1 MHEQVFVDEY
11 EDEESS
17 SLTVATYLCGY
28 AKYMCLAILKF
39 LLLLYEYRTNL
50 ISPKKY
56 HVLRY
61 FCLNVLT
68 SGE

>member
-17 SLTVATYLCGY
+17 SLTVAQNLCGY

-50 ISPKKY
+50 ISPK
-56 HVLRY
+56 
-61 FCLNVLT
+61 
-68 SGE
+68 

>member
-50 ISPKKY
+50 ISPK
-56 HVLRY
+56 
-61 FCLNVLT
+61 
-68 SGE
+68 